1 MEIKKL
7 FFGGEWRETEKVL
20 NVTNPYN
27 GEIVDR
33 VYEANKE
40 DTEFAISTAY
50 SARNLI
56 GSLTAKEKGEIL
68 EKIAMFLH
76 DRAEDFAKTISLE
89 SGKAIK
95 FARGEVARAIET
107 FKFSADVARGDN
119 GEVVALDAASSGKN
133 RFGYYKRYPVG
144 VVGAI
149 TPFNFPLNLVAHK
162 VGPAIAAGCPVVL
175 KPASSTPITA
185 IKLVEVIL
193 EAGFPAKGINIV
205 VGSGST
211 VGNVMVESDKVS
223 KITFTG
229 SPDVGLQI
237 KAKCGIKKVTL
248 ELGNNGPVIVHKDA
262 DLAKA
267 LPTCAIGG
275 FANSGQVCISVQRIY
290 IHESIYDEFRDMYVK
305 SVAEMGVG
313 DQLNDDVVVGPM
325 IDLKEAKRVEEWVNE
340 AVSLGAKVLVGG
352 KRDGSVYYPTILENC
367 TSDMKVVKDEVFAP
381 VVSLLKYSDLDEAV
395 GLVNDTKYGLQVGV
409 FTQDINTAFYLI
421 DRLEFGGVI
430 VNDVPTFRVDN
441 MPYGGVKLS
450 GLGREGVK
458 YAVDE
463 MTEVRMVVFNL
474 N

>member
-1 MEIKKL
+1 METKKL
-7 FFGGEWRETEKVL
+7 FFGGKWRETEKVL
-20 NVTNPYN
+20 DVTNPYN
-27 GEIVDR
+27 GEVIAR
-33 VYEANKE
+33 VYEASKKE
-40 DTEFAISTAY
+40 VEFAINTAY
-50 SARNLI
+50 AAREKVA
-56 GSLTAKEKGEIL
+56 SLTAKERGEIL
-68 EKIAMFLH
+68 EKIAMLLQ

-107 FKFSADVARGDN
+107 FKFSADVARSDN
-119 GEVVALDAASSGKN
+119 GEVVALDAAASGKN
-133 RFGYYKRYPVG
+133 RFGYYKRHPIG

-162 VGPAIAAGCPVVL
+162 VGPGIAAGCPVVL

-193 EAGFPAKGINIV
+193 EAGFPAEGINIV

-211 VGNVMVESDKVS
+211 VGNALVESDKVA

-229 SPDVGLQI
+229 SPEVGLQI
-237 KAKCGIKKVTL
+237 KAKSGTKRVTL

-262 DLAKA
+262 DIAKA
-267 LPTCAIGG
+267 LPTCVVGG

-290 IHESIYDEFRDMYVK
+290 IHESIYDEFKDMYVK
-305 SVAEMGVG
+305 SLEGMGVG
-313 DQLNDDVVVGPM
+313 DQLKDDVVVGPM
-325 IDLKEAKRVEEWVNE
+325 IDLKEAERVEQWVNE
-340 AVSLGAKVLVGG
+340 AVSQGAKILVGG
-352 KRDGSVYYPTILENC
+352 KRKGSIYYPTVLENC

-381 VVSLLKYSDLDEAV
+381 VVSLFKYNNLDEAIR
-395 GLVNDTKYGLQVGV
+395 LVNDTKYGLQVGV

-421 DRLEFGGVI
+421 NRLDFGGVI

-474 N
+474 S